1 MKKNLILLFYF
12 IFIFTSQGQKFNGYV
27 VTNENDTINC
37 KFFVGTNFIYKK
49 MFYPSSVKR
58 KVKILNNKGEK
69 ITYKPHELISFC
81 INETDRGSYK
91 FVSIQADNYR
101 DFFHV
106 AIEGKITLLYT
117 YIQNMDSSETPRE
130 YYYKNYE
137 LYETDWIDQRNQF
150 GLLIKDNKE
159 LYEKWMDSNNFF
171 KLRQIPEVIKLYN
184 ESFIIKNN

>member
-1 MKKNLILLFYF
+1 
-12 IFIFTSQGQKFNGYV
+12 
-27 VTNENDTINC
+27 
-37 KFFVGTNFIYKK
+37 
-49 MFYPSSVKR
+49 
-58 KVKILNNKGEK
+58 
-69 ITYKPHELISFC
+69 
-81 INETDRGSYK
+81 
-91 FVSIQADNYR
+91 
-101 DFFHV
+101 
-106 AIEGKITLLYT
+106 
-117 YIQNMDSSETPRE
+117 MDSSETPRE